1 MPNWCSTKI
10 TFTPNKPGALEALNH
25 LYENL
30 MQMQDD
36 RQKNKDVREGMIW
49 EVDIEERFSLDIDDY
64 KRGYFDYINE
74 QNEDGSFTVFLE
86 DAWGPNLS
94 WWKALL
100 DTMYG
105 VDTIKMLYV
114 AEEPGQAIFCT
125 NDRDELPMYNAYMQF
140 NHQDSFQLDKCWS
153 YDPNGPFAYM
163 LPNTGMYNTLAA
175 YDTGVR
181 HYSMFFPETYYESD
195 IVCDTPEEV
204 IKQLEDVMTPSRFG
218 ITGNEKTVPEIF
230 DKINS
235 HFEDTDDYYDH
246 PISYTEFDYDDES
259 CFVYDINKI
268 KKGEGFHP
276 FCL

>member
-30 MQMQDD
+30 MQMQDE
-36 RQKNKDVREGMIW
+36 RQKHKDVREGMIW
-49 EVDIEERFSLDIDDY
+49 EVDLEERFNLDIDDY
-64 KRGYFDYINE
+64 KRGYFDHIDDE

-105 VDTIKMLYV
+105 VDTIKIVYV
-114 AEEPGQAIFCT
+114 AEEEGQAIFCT

-140 NHQDSFQLDKCWS
+140 INQDSLQLDKCWN
-153 YDPNGPFAYM
+153 YDANGPFAYM
-163 LPNTGMYNTLAA
+163 LPNTGMYSTLATA
-175 YDTGVR
+175 YDGAR
-181 HYSMFFPETYYESD
+181 RYLFPETYYEAS
-195 IVCDTPEEV
+195 IVCDSTEEV
-204 IKQLEDVMTPSRFG
+204 IKQLEDIMTPSRFG
-218 ITGNEKTVPEIF
+218 ITGNEETVSEIF
-230 DKINS
+230 DKVNS
-235 HFEDTDDYYDH
+235 HFVTDSYYEA
-246 PISYTEFDYDDES
+246 PISYSEFEYCDDKLL
-259 CFVYDINKI
+259 FAYDINKI

>member
-1 MPNWCSTKI
+1 MPNWCSTNI

-25 LYENL
+25 LYENI
-30 MQMQDD
+30 MQMKDE

-49 EVDIEERFSLDIDDY
+49 EVDLEERFNLDIDDY
-64 KRGYFDYINE
+64 KRGYFDYIEE

-105 VDTIKMLYV
+105 VDTIKMVYV

-125 NDRDELPMYNAYMQF
+125 NDKDIMPMYSAYMNF
-140 NHQDSFQLDKCWS
+140 INQDSLQLDKCWS
-153 YDPNGPFAYM
+153 YDANGPFAYM
-163 LPNTGMYNTLAA
+163 LPNTGMYSTLTT
-175 YDTGVR
+175 YDGVR
-181 HYSMFFPETYYESD
+181 HYCPETYYEAS
-195 IVCDTPEEV
+195 ISCDSPQEV
-204 IKQLEDVMTPSRFG
+204 IKQLEEVMTTSRFG
-218 ITGNEKTVPEIF
+218 ITGNESISEIF

-235 HFEDTDDYYDH
+235 HFESDNYYDN
-246 PISYTEFDYDDES
+246 PISYNEFDYCDDS